1 MRWSLFSAWVL
12 VILFGIA
19 LSAPA
24 RDIAQRNADAPTT
37 VEARAEADATTAAAD
52 NSPSQTSTSTTTN
65 LNSAAETAATTT
77 AITTTTNNTT
87 SSITSHS
94 TYVATTIPSLDDS
107 ADSSDDSQDG
117 AKQKYTGGLPLQPQ
131 ITPAWGVGGI
141 ILLLLGAAL
150 AFIGIRKQWVHI
162 FLSTGFLAA
171 LGVTVLI
178 VYVMNPPVSNAIQGG
193 YLVAAFFTGAVFG
206 GLALVF
212 REITE
217 GLGCLLGGFCTGM
230 WFLTVK
236 SGGLLTDSAAKAGF
250 IIAFTV
256 GFWCLSFSHYT
267 RSYGLILCTSISG
280 ATALVLGIDCYSRA
294 GLKEFWLY
302 IWGLNNS
309 MFPLDTNTY
318 PVTRNI
324 RVELA
329 ITVIVTVF
337 GVIAQMRLWKVIKER
352 RVKEE
357 TSRKEAEKKN
367 EEAEAEVGRQ
377 LEEKNLRERT
387 EWENMYGNGAAGK
400 EPSMT
405 ETAVADDS
413 RRGSDGFE
421 STTHENEK
429 ETSIEMKDMPAAENS
444 AGASE
449 SGRNLDTVE
458 EVEGEAV
465 GEHPDG
471 HANQPKERDAD
482 METDHAGPSTA
493 RPVTMWPEPIL
504 REDCSSEHGAVV
516 GSEPGSPRSKRLSG
530 KSLMNRLSWRSVN
543 SPLSP
548 KLNGKSE
555 SEEALVVQDDA
566 SSSILGIVDDVH
578 SVCSSVVSDRHG
590 ATDEETHEETVTA
603 NETVKNVLT
612 DVTQSGLNS
621 QAPRSAPT
629 EADGQVASSLS
640 HHVGDEENINEPSRN
655 GNEFQIHQDDDTEDQ
670 VHTTVIRD
678 QDASESK
685 QAECIALQVQPNA
698 QVAPPNQDV
707 VPEAALENL
716 ENGHNEEHVEQ
727 ENQENQ
733 VPGVN
738 QVVNRGFK
746 QAEDDKKEDVKE
758 ETRELAEQVELEP
771 DSVSQAKPLK
781 KSVSARLDAST
792 VKAIPEQT
800 SLVIN
805 SFRTNEWAKHLAD
818 AELPELE
825 PIQLDGGQPENP
837 IETEEVAAPVNVAG
851 LLQTPLNGLPPPV
864 FNSPEQMPT
873 SPEQH
878 RRRSN
883 GSSTAPTGV
892 SKAKT
897 RNSMYSMSGALSSLQ
912 MSQNVSSAAL
922 LPLQE
927 NEPKPAPIR
936 SVSTPF
942 LTITTTNQEKETA
955 DSLKWSGPPPLLA
968 VREDMVRNRI
978 SSTSL
983 RYDPYASRSQ
993 SRLSLADPTIIASPT
1008 LPIPEESNEHVGTER
1023 AEDADDVPLSKRRAM
1038 LQRQTIQSPSAS
1050 SLQSIEQSRSP
1061 PQSPPESGRSAAV
1074 MAAWRQSVRDDI
1086 TQRRDPLSHPPS
1098 PGTPANS
1105 DRPRALW
1112 GSVQNLRE
1120 SSAAKVESTIAD
1132 RMQRGGSMTDLHRQ
1146 AMRRM
1151 QASAN
1156 RKL

>member
-1 MRWSLFSAWVL
+1 MRWSLFSTWILVL
-12 VILFGIA
+12 LFGVA

-24 RDIAQRNADAPTT
+24 RDIAQRNDDAFTT
-37 VEARAEADATTAAAD
+37 VEKRAEPDATTTGAD
-52 NSPSQTSTSTTTN
+52 NSPSQTSTVTTTN
-65 LNSAAETAATTT
+65 TDSAAATAATAT
-77 AITTTTNNTT
+77 AVTTTSNNTT
-87 SSITSHS
+87 SSKTSHS
-94 TYVATTIPSLDDS
+94 TYVATTIPSLDGS
-107 ADSSDDSQDG
+107 TDSSSDSEDG
-117 AKQKYTGGLPLQPQ
+117 TKQKYTGGLPLQPQ

-193 YLVAAFFTGAVFG
+193 YLVAAFFTGAIFG

-236 SGGLLTDSAAKAGF
+236 SGGLLTGSAAKTGF

-267 RSYGLILCTSISG
+267 RSYGLILGTSISG

-309 MFPLDTNTY
+309 MFPLGTNTY

-329 ITVIVTVF
+329 ITVIITIF

-352 RVKEE
+352 RAKEE
-357 TSRKEAEKKN
+357 ASRKEAEKKN

-400 EPSMT
+400 EASMT

-421 STTHENEK
+421 STTHDPEK
-429 ETSIEMKDMPAAENS
+429 ETSIEMKDMSAPENS

-449 SGRNLDTVE
+449 SGRNLDAVE
-458 EVEGEAV
+458 EVEAETV
-465 GEHPDG
+465 GEHQDG
-471 HANQPKERDAD
+471 HTSQAD
-482 METDHAGPSTA
+482 DQQKHIETEDVGLSTA

-504 REDCSSEHGAVV
+504 REDTGSEHGAVV
-516 GSEPGSPRSKRLSG
+516 GSEPGSPRSKRFSG

-566 SSSILGIVDDVH
+566 SSSILGVVDDAC
-578 SVCSSVVSDRHG
+578 SVCPSVVSDCHD
-590 ATDEETHEETVTA
+590 AMDEKIHEEIVSDKLP
-603 NETVKNVLT
+603 VKNVLAE
-612 DVTQSGLNS
+612 VTESGLNS
-621 QAPRSAPT
+621 QAPRGAPT
-629 EADGQVASSLS
+629 EANGQVGSSLP
-640 HHVGDEENINEPSRN
+640 HHVGDKENINEPARSGN
-655 GNEFQIHQDDDTEDQ
+655 GFQIHRDNDTEEQ
-670 VHTTVIRD
+670 VHTDATHD
-678 QDASESK
+678 QDASQPK
-685 QAECIALQVQPNA
+685 QAECIALQVQPNS
-698 QVAPPNQDV
+698 QEAPYVQEV
-707 VPEAALENL
+707 TPEATR
-716 ENGHNEEHVEQ
+716 ENGHEEEQ
-727 ENQENQ
+727 VQESQ
-733 VPGVN
+733 LPDVN
-738 QVVNRGFK
+738 QVANKVD
-746 QAEDDKKEDVKE
+746 EDKEENAKE
-758 ETRELAEQVELEP
+758 ETREPANQVEREP
-771 DSVSQAKPLK
+771 DSVSQTKPLK
-781 KSVSARLDAST
+781 KSVSAKLDAST
-792 VKAIPEQT
+792 VKEIPEQT
-800 SLVIN
+800 SMVVN
-805 SFRTNEWAKHLAD
+805 SFRTNEWAKHLAN
-818 AELPELE
+818 AEFPELE
-825 PIQLDGGQPENP
+825 PIQQDCDYPENP
-837 IETEEVAAPVNVAG
+837 TETEEVAAPVNVAG

-864 FNSPEQMPT
+864 INSPEQMPT
-873 SPEQH
+873 SPEHH

-883 GSSTAPTGV
+883 GSNVPPAGV
-892 SKAKT
+892 SKF
-897 RNSMYSMSGALSSLQ
+897 NMSDNMYSMSGAISPPISR
-912 MSQNVSSAAL
+912 NISSASL
-922 LPLQE
+922 LPRQE
-927 NEPKPAPIR
+927 KEQKPVPIR

-942 LTITTTNQEKETA
+942 LTITTPNQEEETS
-955 DSLKWSGPPPLLA
+955 DSPKWSGPPPLLA
-968 VREDMVRNRI
+968 VREDMVRNRM

-993 SRLSLADPTIIASPT
+993 SRLSLADPTIIASPP
-1008 LPIPEESNEHVGTER
+1008 LVIPEERDEYVGTDT
-1023 AEDADDVPLSKRRAM
+1023 AEDADDIPLSKRRAM
-1038 LQRQTIQSPSAS
+1038 LQRQTIQSPSVS
-1050 SLQSIEQSRSP
+1050 SLQSIESPRSP
-1061 PQSPPESGRSAAV
+1061 PQSPPNSGRSAAV
-1074 MAAWRQSVRDDI
+1074 MAAWRQSVREDI

-1105 DRPRALW
+1105 ERPRASW
-1112 GSVQNLRE
+1112 GSVQKLRE
-1120 SSAAKVESTIAD
+1120 SSAAKVENTIAD